1 MSKKNLLN
9 ESTIRKFMKLA
20 SIEPLASDFISKIQE
35 AEEEDVEEGMR
46 PEMKDDDDLEE
57 GRDIDDM
64 DEGKHDDDLEEGRD
78 KDDMDEGKHDD
89 DLDERGGMEFKHD
102 DDLDE
107 RGDMMFKDDDDM
119 GMGEEGGGKMVDV
132 DAFINALES
141 ALETSMGEPAEVEYE
156 EEEEIDMDMEDEP
169 MEDEPM
175 DDMGGEELGL
185 DADSEEEEEPLEEEE
200 EEDLAESIYKAV
212 LQKLSSQK

>member
-20 SIEPLASDFISKIQE
+20 SIEPLASDFLGRIQE
-35 AEEEDVEEGMR
+35 ADEDVEEGMR
-46 PEMKDDDDLEE
+46 PEMKADDE
-57 GRDIDDM
+57 
-64 DEGKHDDDLEEGRD
+64 DLEEGRD
-78 KDDMDEGKHDD
+78 KEDMDEGKHDD

-107 RGDMMFKDDDDM
+107 RGDMMFKDDEDM

-169 MEDEPM
+169 M